1 MNRVFHHGTII
12 AHGSRLSYDFAN
24 AYCAEH
30 FRRIP
35 PLAGSGS
42 LCDLRRAQ
50 TASNRT
56 VRGGNPAMRLTLT
69 LWALL
74 ATLAAAQ
81 DFCLKPGQR
90 CRVAQDIVIV
100 VDVHDVLNSHLQ
112 SFIELLQLESTD
124 SRVALVKVGDRPWN
138 DVCHNPMDC
147 ASVVG
152 AGFSR
157 DTATL
162 TSQLALLSSGDAACP
177 SCGLE
182 IALEIVKSGSGGL
195 FGGRAGVA
203 SVIML
208 VSTPANVYFNGDLQE
223 DPMFIAAATA
233 GDTRV
238 RPPRQPLRPHP
249 FAAATTL
256 DCSHP
261 PLLTHPPHAITD

>member
-1 MNRVFHHGTII
+1 
-12 AHGSRLSYDFAN
+12 
-24 AYCAEH
+24 
-30 FRRIP
+30 
-35 PLAGSGS
+35 
-42 LCDLRRAQ
+42 
-50 TASNRT
+50 
-56 VRGGNPAMRLTLT
+56 MRWTRT

-74 ATLAAAQ
+74 ATLATAQ
-81 DFCLKPGQR
+81 DFCLKPGQK

-124 SRVALVKVGDRPWN
+124 SRVALVKVGERPWN
-138 DVCHNPMDC
+138 GVCHIPTDC

-162 TSQLALLSSGDAACP
+162 MSRMALLSSGDAACP
-177 SCGLE
+177 ACGLE
-182 IALEIVKSGSGGL
+182 IALQILHSGAGGL

-208 VSTPANVYFNGDLQE
+208 VSTPANVYFNGPLE
-223 DPMFIAAATA
+223 DDPIFIAAATA

-238 RPPRQPLRPHP
+238 RPPR
-249 FAAATTL
+249 
-256 DCSHP
+256 
-261 PLLTHPPHAITD
+261 

>member
-1 MNRVFHHGTII
+1 MSS
-12 AHGSRLSYDFAN
+12 AGSTS
-24 AYCAEH
+24 
-30 FRRIP
+30 
-35 PLAGSGS
+35 LAGSGS

-56 VRGGNPAMRLTLT
+56 VLAGNPAMGLTLT

-81 DFCLKPGQR
+81 DFCPKPGQR

-124 SRVALVKVGDRPWN
+124 SRVALVKVGERPWDGN
-138 DVCHNPMDC
+138 CNIPINC

-162 TSQLALLSSGDAACP
+162 TSRMALLSSGDAACP

-182 IALEIVKSGSGGL
+182 VALQILQSGSGYAG
-195 FGGRAGVA
+195 GGRAGVA

-208 VSTPANVYFNGDLQE
+208 VSTPANVYYNGPLEE

-261 PLLTHPPHAITD
+261 PPLLTHPPHAITD